1 MSASANRNTGY
12 SRKAQ
17 YSTFF
22 GYVAGVLGAVVG
34 AGLLIYSM
42 NDRSAFAGAR
52 ALAADVTS
60 PGAKASAEARGASHG
75 IIATV
80 RGYFLAGSRNAKLQ
94 RELDAA
100 KIRLVEAQAIEEEN
114 RRLKAVLG
122 IMVEEPKPV
131 AVTML
136 TSSTASSTRRFATI
150 AAGADQSVQVGMPV
164 RSPVGLL
171 GRVVEVGAS
180 NARIMLITD
189 TESVVPV
196 RRASDGI
203 PAFAQGKGDGTIQI
217 RLINL
222 GINPIKKG
230 DVFVT
235 SGSGGLYRPNTAM
248 GAVVQVTRDGAIARV
263 LSDPAASEYVIVDQ
277 TWEMI
282 ARHFPPPE
290 QAGNIPATPEATTP
304 ARAQ

>member
-1 MSASANRNTGY
+1 MPASANRSTGY

-22 GYVAGVLGAVVG
+22 GYVAGVVGAVVG
-34 AGLLIYSM
+34 AGLLIYSI

-52 ALAADVTS
+52 AAAAEVTA
-60 PGAKASAEARGASHG
+60 PGAKVSAEARGASQG
-75 IIATV
+75 IVATV
-80 RGYFLAGSRNAKLQ
+80 RGYFLAGSRNAALQ

-122 IMVEEPKPV
+122 IMTEEPRPV

-136 TSSTASSTRRFATI
+136 TSSTATSTRRFATI
-150 AAGADQSVQVGMPV
+150 AAGKDQGVDVGMPV
-164 RSPVGLL
+164 RSPSGLL
-171 GRVVEVGAS
+171 GRVLEVGAS
-180 NARIMLITD
+180 NARMMLVTD
-189 TESVVPV
+189 AESIVPV

-235 SGSGGLYRPNTAM
+235 SGSGGLYRPNTAL

-277 TWEMI
+277 TWEAI
-282 ARHFPPPE
+282 ARHAPPP
-290 QAGNIPATPEATTP
+290 AASATRTVAP
-304 ARAQ
+304 AR

>member
-1 MSASANRNTGY
+1 MPPSANRNTGY

-22 GYVAGVLGAVVG
+22 GYVAGVLGAAIG
-34 AGLLIYSM
+34 AGLLLYSM
-42 NDRSAFAGAR
+42 NDRSAFSGAR
-52 ALAADVTS
+52 AMAADVTA
-60 PGAKASAEARGASHG
+60 PGARASAEARGASQG
-75 IIATV
+75 IIATI
-80 RGYFLAGSRNAKLQ
+80 RGYFLAGSRNAALQ

-100 KIRLVEAQAIEEEN
+100 KVRLVEAQAIEEEN

-122 IMVEEPKPV
+122 IMTQEPRPV

-136 TSSTASSTRRFATI
+136 ISSTASSTRRFATI
-150 AAGADQSVQVGMPV
+150 AAGADEGVEVGMPV
-164 RSPVGLL
+164 RSPAGLV
-171 GRVVEVGAS
+171 GRVLEVGAS
-180 NARIMLITD
+180 NARIMLVTD

-222 GINPIKKG
+222 GINPIRKG

-235 SGSGGLYRPNTAM
+235 SGSGGLYRPNTAL
-248 GAVVQVTRDGAIARV
+248 GAVVQLTRDGAIARV

-277 TWEMI
+277 TWETI
-282 ARHFPPPE
+282 ARQSPPPSSV
-290 QAGNIPATPEATTP
+290 ASPSAPAP
-304 ARAQ
+304 AP